1 MPDCSLFINPEIKSF
16 WVENPIWNLDK
27 YKYSQIDIIQTSK
40 GEIYFTQNCRSC
52 KYSSWWMSQILSSL
66 RSFTISLLWQFR
78 KRHNVCG
85 QRILMF
91 KYFETQ
97 YWNFPGSWSWDRCK
111 LEVMSDGDSEDVA
124 TDPLTIYIQDTLRFG
139 SQQSVSPVSEHTA
152 DSGDFNGKCCTRQG
166 DRPWMVAMMC
176 AAAAVTRT
184 CVWCCAMLRCYDA
197 HLDPLNYWARATSWP
212 LQPQCEHLEL
222 TFHCRLIWT
231 KC

>member
-124 TDPLTIYIQDTLRFG
+124 TDPVTIYIQDALR
-139 SQQSVSPVSEHTA
+139 SWQSAVSVSSLGTNCR
-152 DSGDFNGKCCTRQG
+152 FWRFQWKILQQTRGQT
-166 DRPWMVAMMC
+166 MVAMMSC
-176 AAAAVTRT
+176 AAAVART

>member
-1 MPDCSLFINPEIKSF
+1 MSDCSLFINPEIKSF

-111 LEVMSDGDSEDVA
+111 LEVMSDGGQWRRGHGPTYNLHTGRTQVLAVSSQCLQSWNKLQILEILMENFAADKGTDHGSDDV
-124 TDPLTIYIQDTLRFG
+124 LCSSSGQD
-139 SQQSVSPVSEHTA
+139 
-152 DSGDFNGKCCTRQG
+152 
-166 DRPWMVAMMC
+166 MC
-176 AAAAVTRT
+176 VMLCDA
-184 CVWCCAMLRCYDA
+184 AMLRCT
-197 HLDPLNYWARATSWP
+197 PGPS
-212 LQPQCEHLEL
+212 
-222 TFHCRLIWT
+222 
-231 KC
+231 